1 MQWCACGW
9 QELCQKGYSAALMGE
24 NFVEASVE
32 VRFAHRPQ
40 RHARTQEGTHACT
53 HAGTDGRAGR
63 GRVTLFAAH
72 RRIAM
77 AHARAQVHPSHIPL
91 LIGTKG
97 AVIIALR
104 DALNV
109 QVSA

>member
-1 MQWCACGW
+1 M
-9 QELCQKGYSAALMGE
+9 
-24 NFVEASVE
+24 
-32 VRFAHRPQ
+32 
-40 RHARTQEGTHACT
+40 
-53 HAGTDGRAGR
+53 R
-63 GRVTLFAAH
+63 GRVTLLAAH

-77 AHARAQVHPSHIPL
+77 AHIARAQVHPSHIPL